1 MCHAQVFHRMDS
13 MLKDAA
19 YGAELE
25 ALRRNNT
32 DGHGAQP
39 DTPAGAGTN
48 GTPNDTDA
56 SEEDSQVSTSE
67 ALDMLR
73 QVRPTRSLLL
83 SFCMRVLCMLVCYDG
98 PRCVGRSLK

>member
-1 MCHAQVFHRMDS
+1 MQRHCTCPVQVFHRMDS

-32 DGHGAQP
+32 DGQGAQP
-39 DTPAGAGTN
+39 DTPAGAGAN

-73 QVRPTRSLLL
+73 QVRPTRSCSRL
-83 SFCMRVLCMLVCYDG
+83 SAR
-98 PRCVGRSLK
+98 RCSAC